1 MRFGNS
7 ISLKTFFG
15 QNYFFIPTT
24 LWGQMTT
31 KEIPKKQILIYT
43 DEVKVSNTDHT
54 KMIKQNFRLFYQNF
68 RKQITMS
75 PYYWAMLLQNSTFSQ
90 TVTANKHQ
98 FSPSYTVCKRLLV
111 LLSKMCFCLRL
122 YGKRDRLPIN
132 YFTGLTCSFNPFVQG
147 KF

>member
-1 MRFGNS
+1 M
-7 ISLKTFFG
+7 
-15 QNYFFIPTT
+15 
-24 LWGQMTT
+24 
-31 KEIPKKQILIYT
+31 
-43 DEVKVSNTDHT
+43 SNTDHT

-132 YFTGLTCSFNPFVQG
+132 YLQALLAVLILLFKKNSNNHYKTLEYKLVVIL
-147 KF
+147 KV